1 MARSAGRGCAV
12 SSGGCGPHIFLGI
25 ALEPIALWAEGKLSP
40 ANVRPTGY
48 LAVAIDSSRGH
59 SVTNASDILIE
70 RLIAWGVDTVFGLP
84 GDGING
90 VFEALRKNQEKIRF
104 IHVRHEE
111 AAAFMA
117 CAYAKFTGRIG
128 VCIATSGPGGI
139 HLLNGLYDAKMD
151 QAPVLAITGMQ
162 HSDLIGTFTQQD
174 VALDRLFMDVAVYD
188 ERVMS
193 GAHMESVADLAIRSA
208 LSQRGVAHITIPVDV
223 QVQEVKKG
231 RSERN
236 PIHHTS
242 AVPAYFHESPSR
254 VELEHAADILNRGKK
269 IAILAG
275 QGALHATEELEETAE
290 LLGAPVVKALLG
302 KAAVP
307 DDSPYTTGGIGLL
320 GTEPSQ
326 DALEGCDTLLMVGTS
341 FPYIEF
347 LPEPGSVKCVQ
358 IELDPQRISLRYP
371 ADVGLVGDAKSC
383 LRALRPLLQ
392 THEKSFLEKA
402 QQSKAEWQKLMEERG
417 TRPDKPMKPQV
428 VGWELGKRIPANA
441 IVTSDSGTI
450 TTWWARFVPA
460 LRGQMHS
467 CSGNL
472 ATMACGLPYAIGAAV
487 AYPDRPVFC
496 IIGDGGLSM
505 LLGELITVAAYKLNI
520 KILVIKNNT
529 LGQIKWEQMVFLGNP
544 EYACD
549 LYPAD
554 FVAIARGA
562 GIDAVHIE
570 DPASCGAQLDGVVS
584 RREPV
589 LIEAVVDQFTPPMP
603 AKVKASQAMK
613 LGEALVRGEPNRSKI
628 VITNTHDKIR
638 ELV

>member
-1 MARSAGRGCAV
+1 M
-12 SSGGCGPHIFLGI
+12 
-25 ALEPIALWAEGKLSP
+25 
-40 ANVRPTGY
+40 
-48 LAVAIDSSRGH
+48 D
-59 SVTNASDILIE
+59 ASDVLVE
-70 RLIAWGVDTVFGLP
+70 RLVEWGVDTIFGLP

-90 VFEALRKNQEKIRF
+90 VFEALRKQKDHIRF

-117 CAYAKFTGRIG
+117 CAYAKFTGRLG

-151 QAPVLAITGMQ
+151 GVPVLAITGLQ
-162 HSDLIGTFTQQD
+162 HSDLIGTLTQQD
-174 VALDRLFMDVAVYD
+174 VSLDKLFMDVAVYN
-188 ERVMS
+188 ERIMS

-208 LSQRGVAHITIPVDV
+208 LTKRGVAHITIPVDV
-223 QVQEVKKG
+223 QVQEMKKG
-231 RSERN
+231 RSSRN
-236 PIHHTS
+236 PAHHTS
-242 AVPAYFHESPSR
+242 AVPAFFEQLPAR
-254 VELEHAADILNRGKK
+254 VELEHASDILNRGKK

-275 QGALHATEELEETAE
+275 QGALHATQELEDAAE
-290 LLGAPVVKALLG
+290 ILGAPVIKALLG

-326 DALEGCDTLLMVGTS
+326 DAMEGCDTLFIIGSS

-358 IELDPQRISLRYP
+358 IELEPQRVSLRHP
-371 ADVGLVGDAKSC
+371 ADVALVGDTKTC
-383 LRALRPLLQ
+383 LRALIPMLKK
-392 THEKSFLEKA
+392 HDKAFLKKMQEA
-402 QQSKAEWQKLMEERG
+402 KAEWQKLMEERG
-417 TRPDKPMKPQV
+417 TRDDKPMKPQV
-428 VGWELGKRIPANA
+428 LGWELGKRIPSNA

-450 TTWWARFVPA
+450 TTWWARYVPA
-460 LRGQMHS
+460 LRGQKHS

-472 ATMACGLPYAIGAAV
+472 ATMACGLPYAIAAAV
-487 AYPDRPVFC
+487 AYPDRPVYC

-520 KILVIKNNT
+520 KIIVIKNNT

-549 LYPAD
+549 LQAAD
-554 FVAIARGA
+554 FVTIARGA
-562 GIDAVHIE
+562 GIDAIQIE
-570 DPASCGAQLDGVVS
+570 DPATCGTQLDGVIT
-584 RREPV
+584 RKDPV

-603 AKVKASQAMK
+603 AKVKASQALK
-613 LGEALVRGEPNRSKI
+613 LAEALARGEPNRMKI
-628 VITNTHDKIR
+628 VITNAHDKVR

>member
-1 MARSAGRGCAV
+1 M
-12 SSGGCGPHIFLGI
+12 
-25 ALEPIALWAEGKLSP
+25 
-40 ANVRPTGY
+40 
-48 LAVAIDSSRGH
+48 ID
-59 SVTNASDILIE
+59 ASDVLVE
-70 RLIAWGVDTVFGLP
+70 RLLAWGVDTLFGLP

-90 VFEALRKNQEKIRF
+90 VFEALRKQKEKIRF

-117 CAYAKFTGRIG
+117 CAYAKFTGKLG

-151 QAPVLAITGMQ
+151 HAPVLAITGLQ

-174 VALDRLFMDVAVYD
+174 VELDKLFMDVAVYN

-193 GAHMESVADLAIRSA
+193 GAHMESVADLAIRTA
-208 LSQRGVAHITIPVDV
+208 LASRGVSHITIPVDV
-223 QVQEVKKG
+223 QVQEVKKH

-236 PIHHTS
+236 PVHHTS
-242 AVPAYFHESPSR
+242 AVPAYFDQVPTR
-254 VELEHAADILNRGKK
+254 IELEHAADILNRGKK
-269 IAILAG
+269 IAILVG
-275 QGALHATEELEETAE
+275 QGALHATQELEEIAE
-290 LLGAPVVKALLG
+290 TLGAPIIKALLG

-326 DALEGCDTLLMVGTS
+326 DAIDECDTFLMVGTS

-347 LPEPGSVKCVQ
+347 LPEPGSIKCVQ
-358 IELDPQRISLRYP
+358 IDIDPQRISLRQP
-371 ADVGLVGDAKSC
+371 VDVGLVGDAKNT
-383 LRALRPLLQ
+383 LRSVMPLLKK
-392 THEKSFLEKA
+392 HDRGFLEKA
-402 QQSKAEWQKLMEERG
+402 QKAKAEWQKLMEERG
-417 TRPDKPMKPQV
+417 TRQDKPMKPQV
-428 VGWELGKRIPANA
+428 VGWELGKRIPSNA

-450 TTWWARFVPA
+450 TTWWARYVPA
-460 LRGQMHS
+460 LRGQKHS

-487 AYPDRPVFC
+487 AFPDRPVYC

-520 KILVIKNNT
+520 KIIVIKNNT

-549 LYPAD
+549 LYPVD
-554 FVAIARGA
+554 FVTIARGA
-562 GIDAVHIE
+562 GIDAIQID
-570 DPASCGAQLDGVVS
+570 DPGTCGSQLDS
-584 RREPV
+584 ILNRREPV

-603 AKVKASQAMK
+603 AKITASQALK
-613 LGEALVRGEPNRSKI
+613 LSEALLRGEPNRTKI
-628 VITNTHDKIR
+628 LLTNAHDKVR